1 MRCLIT
7 LLITAG
13 VVCAGPSVV
22 PQPAKYEARGGALGI
37 VPGFRIV
44 PDGACA
50 GSLGDTWQRTLQRLA
65 QTTGI
70 PNAPAAAGP
79 ALTVSCQQASAV
91 PVPARDDESYTLEI
105 DAQGARLNAPRSA
118 GLLRGLETFLQLAV
132 LTPRGFEAPACRI
145 TDAPRFP
152 WRGLSFDVARHFMPV
167 ATVKHTL
174 DGMAAVKLNVL
185 HWHLSDDQGFRVE
198 SKVFPLLHRSGVAGE
213 FYTQA
218 EVRDV
223 IAYAGAR
230 GIRVVPEFDVPGHAT
245 AWLVHY
251 PELGSMP
258 GPYQL
263 ERGHGIF
270 DPVMDPT
277 KESTYQFLD
286 KFFGEMARLFP
297 DPYLHIGGDENNGRE
312 WTKSASIQAFMRSHG
327 LKDNA
332 ALHAYFNKRLVAI
345 VKKHGKT
352 MMGWDEI
359 LHPDVPR
366 EALIQSW
373 RGPKALAE
381 AARQGYPVILSTG
394 FYLDLMQSAEHHYEA
409 DPLGGDA
416 ATLPPEAQARVL
428 GGEACMWT
436 EFVNPENLDNRLW
449 PRLAAVAE
457 RLWSPAG
464 VRDVDSLYARLDALT
479 LQMEMQGFRPRSGTE
494 RLLRRMAGTNGI
506 GSLLILAGA
515 VEPVKE
521 YTRGLLS
528 HHEVT
533 LPLNRLIDAVPP
545 ESLVVRQFGKD
556 VQATLAGD
564 AAARR
569 RVRATLVAWRDND
582 AVLQPMLQGSSI
594 LVETVPLSEALAGI
608 ARAGLEALDTAPLPA
623 VRTTALLAMLEDAG
637 LAPLSSK
644 NEADCRAILKQ
655 DGGSADSIER
665 ACTKRYPVA
674 GLMLVAV
681 PHIQALVRSKM

>member
-1 MRCLIT
+1 MRSFIT

-13 VVCAGPSVV
+13 ALHAGPTVV
-22 PQPAKYEARGGALGI
+22 PQPAKYEARGEALAI
-37 VPGFRIV
+37 AAGFRIV
-44 PDGACA
+44 PDGPCA
-50 GSLGDTWQRTLQRLA
+50 ESLGDAWHRSLQRLSRI
-65 QTTGI
+65 TGI
-70 PNAPAAAGP
+70 PNAPARTAP
-79 ALTVSCQQASAV
+79 ALTMSCRQASPV
-91 PVPARDDESYTLEI
+91 PVKLNDDESYTLEI
-105 DAQGARLNAPRSA
+105 DALGARLTSSHSA
-118 GLLRGLETFLQLAV
+118 GLLRGLETFLQLVV

-152 WRGLSFDVARHFMPV
+152 WRGLMLDAARHFIPMD
-167 ATVKHTL
+167 TVKHTL

-198 SKVFPLLHRSGVAGE
+198 SKVFPMLHRAGVEGE
-213 FYTQA
+213 FYTQ
-218 EVRDV
+218 EQVREV
-223 IAYAGAR
+223 IAHAAAR

-251 PELGSMP
+251 PVLGSVP
-258 GPYQL
+258 GPYAL

-297 DPYLHIGGDENNGRE
+297 DPYLHIGGDENNGRQ
-312 WTKSASIQAFMRSHG
+312 WTRSASIQAFMRAQG

-332 ALHAYFNKRLVAI
+332 ALHAYFNKRLAAI
-345 VKKHGKT
+345 VKKHGKI

-359 LHPDVPR
+359 LHPDLPK

-394 FYLDLMQSAEHHYEA
+394 FYLDLMQSVAQHYDP
-409 DPLGGDA
+409 DPLGGEA
-416 ATLPPEAQARVL
+416 ATLPPDAKARVL

-436 EFVNPENLDNRLW
+436 EFVNSENLDNRLW

-457 RLWSPAG
+457 RLWSPAE
-464 VRDVDSLYARLDALT
+464 VRDLASLYARLEALT

-494 RLLRRMAGTNGI
+494 LMLQRMAGTKEI
-506 GSLLILAGA
+506 GPLLTLAGA

-521 YTRGLLS
+521 YTRGILS

-545 ESLVVRQFGKD
+545 ESLVVRQFAQD
-556 VQATLAGD
+556 VQATLNGD
-564 AAARR
+564 AAARL
-569 RVRATLVAWRDND
+569 RVRATLSEWGDNH
-582 AVLQPMLQGSSI
+582 ARVKALLAGSAI
-594 LVETVPLSEALAGI
+594 LSETLPLSEALADI
-608 ARAGLEALDTAPLPA
+608 ARTGLEALDTAPIPA
-623 VRTTALLAMLEDAG
+623 QRLAALSELIDGAG
-637 LAPLSSK
+637 LARLSPK

-655 DGGSADSIER
+655 DGDSAEGIEK
-665 ACTKRYPVA
+665 ACTKRYPMA
-674 GLMLVAV
+674 GLMLVAK
-681 PHIQALVRSKM
+681 PHIQALVRGKL